1 MTRIDKKVAE
11 RIIDDLGILKI
22 LEPFGDARVVGSIA
36 LDVIVK
42 PDIDIHVVVDGDIF
56 EVINAVYKHFIN
68 NENIREVKIKDFRDR
83 GGMLVGVDRF
93 IVDDVVWS
101 TDIWVTNDMET
112 TGFAD
117 IEKLQ
122 KDMTQEHR
130 EIIVKIKEEYY
141 ANRGGTSGGIS
152 PKIYKSVVYDGVR
165 SVEEFSQ
172 RYA

>member
-11 RIIDDLGILKI
+11 KIINDLGILKI

-42 PDIDIHVVVDGDIF
+42 PDIDIHVVVDGDVF
-56 EVINAVYKHFIN
+56 ETINTVYKYFIN
-68 NENIREVKIKDFRDR
+68 NKDIREVKIKDFRDK
-83 GGMLVGVDRF
+83 GGMLVGVDSYV
-93 IVDDVVWS
+93 VDNVVWS
-101 TDIWVTNDMET
+101 IDIWITNDIKT

-122 KDMTQEHR
+122 KDMTQEHG
-130 EIIVKIKEEYY
+130 EIIVKIKEEYC

-152 PKIYKSVVYDGVR
+152 PKIYKSVVYGGVR
-165 SVEEFSQ
+165 NVEEFS
-172 RYA
+172 